1 MDSPFRGN
9 VRNLGSRGFM
19 TMGAQIL
26 GLVLIGVIYA
36 ILLPLLTRWID
47 SGALVAVVCV
57 LLFVPIFMSSYW
69 LADVLTGF
77 TSREEREEEE
87 RQRKARHKE
96 RRGRKKRRGR
106 KDL

>member
-1 MDSPFRGN
+1 MNF
-9 VRNLGSRGFM
+9 
-19 TMGAQIL
+19 GAEIL
-26 GLVLIGVIYA
+26 GLVFLGVVYA
-36 ILLPLLTRWID
+36 ILVPVLIRWID

-57 LLFVPIFMSSYW
+57 LLFVPLFMASFG

-87 RQRKARHKE
+87 RQRKARHQE

-106 KDL
+106 KES